1 MEVLI
6 GSGLLLLFLA
16 AFSLFTFYAP
26 DGSKAMGALADA
38 AVATFLVEA
47 VFSALF
53 GEIFDVG
60 WLAQIGNIAGESSG
74 AAAAGLTA
82 MALGVSPVYAFM
94 VSLPLYGQSIL
105 PGFIAGYLIA
115 FLIRLMERKIPGG
128 FDMIVILF
136 IGPVLTYAFSMWSS
150 GPIDGLMMQIGET
163 INIAAETS
171 PIIMGF
177 LIGGLL
183 TVVSTA
189 PISSMA
195 VSAMINMTGGPMAIA
210 GLSIFG
216 TAACNYLIFRR
227 LKIGDQSDAIAVTV
241 EPLTAADLVSA
252 NPIPIYTINMIS
264 GGLIG
269 IMISLAGLINN
280 TPGTASVVPGIIAAF
295 AWNPPGQ
302 VVLYSVLGLII
313 GAVVGI
319 VGSWAFKNYKIT
331 NREDMVQD

>member
-295 AWNPPGQ
+295 AWN
-302 VVLYSVLGLII
+302 LSLIHI
-313 GAVVGI
+313 
-319 VGSWAFKNYKIT
+319 
-331 NREDMVQD
+331 

>member
-1 MEVLI
+1 
-6 GSGLLLLFLA
+6 
-16 AFSLFTFYAP
+16 
-26 DGSKAMGALADA
+26 
-38 AVATFLVEA
+38 
-47 VFSALF
+47 
-53 GEIFDVG
+53 
-60 WLAQIGNIAGESSG
+60 
-74 AAAAGLTA
+74 

-115 FLIRLMERKIPGG
+115 FLIRLMERKISGG

-227 LKIGDQSDAIAVTV
+227 LKIGDQS
-241 EPLTAADLVSA
+241 LS
-252 NPIPIYTINMIS
+252 
-264 GGLIG
+264 LIH
-269 IMISLAGLINN
+269 I
-280 TPGTASVVPGIIAAF
+280 
-295 AWNPPGQ
+295 
-302 VVLYSVLGLII
+302 
-313 GAVVGI
+313 
-319 VGSWAFKNYKIT
+319 
-331 NREDMVQD
+331 